1 MKLLL
6 STLLVAACALA
17 PEVSAVFKESP
28 GTVSAAGS
36 SDSASASH
44 SAFVSTST
52 STPTTTS
59 STTTTTTVNA
69 ANAVLDKLTTNKY
82 SGEYHMKPVRVV
94 HARVQSDTP
103 MLVDGQFV
111 SSYGNGDLAAGYLS
125 AMDSVNTASVEGALM
140 YVQAEGINYNSRSA
154 ENRCQRKTKMAN
166 IVFYEI
172 LIAQTNETIA
182 QFQSKWEA
190 PEYGPMIPMDSGRCT
205 PLHDDVLP
213 VECYQFNGD
222 NKQPDVGPFVGG
234 ESKDT
239 DVRAPYPGNY
249 WFSFPNTC
257 PTEAWANKTSACRNE
272 TRKGLCPVGEG
283 PDGVE
288 CTFAY
293 NILGWVPI
301 DDVVGITSIVN
312 NATGKP
318 FANFTQWCN
327 ASDSNIEFEGSDTTG
342 TMTDGLAFWSDPT
355 NSSAN
360 AERAQKVLDTYAAL
374 LASQSSSQINATL
387 IASFKPLP
395 STAALEAANPP
406 CYRSVASCGSGSGC
420 KRVGYSQL
428 CTPCTKDENCTTTDG
443 NFVFPNLTKAF
454 TTLSDNE
461 TSTPKSVLNGDGS
474 GSNGSN
480 GTSAGDGSKS
490 SDSVRTSFTMATVAV
505 SSVFVA
511 FLALL

>member
-1 MKLLL
+1 
-6 STLLVAACALA
+6 
-17 PEVSAVFKESP
+17 
-28 GTVSAAGS
+28 
-36 SDSASASH
+36 
-44 SAFVSTST
+44 
-52 STPTTTS
+52 
-59 STTTTTTVNA
+59 
-69 ANAVLDKLTTNKY
+69 
-82 SGEYHMKPVRVV
+82 MKPVRVV

-111 SSYGNGDLAAGYLS
+111 SSYGKGDLAAGYLS
-125 AMDSVNTASVEGALM
+125 AMDTVNTASVEGALM

-154 ENRCQRKTKMAN
+154 ENRCVRKTKMTN

-205 PLHDDVLP
+205 PLDRDELP
-213 VECYQFNGD
+213 VECYQFNGE
-222 NKQPDVGPFVGG
+222 NEQPNVGPFVGG
-234 ESKDT
+234 GSKTD

-257 PTEAWANKTSACRNE
+257 PTEAWANKTAACRNE
-272 TRKGLCPVGEG
+272 TRKGLCSVGDG

-312 NATGKP
+312 NATGEP

-342 TMTDGLAFWSDPT
+342 EMTDGLKFWSDPT
-355 NSSAN
+355 NKSAN
-360 AERAQKVLDTYAAL
+360 ALRAQKVLDTYAAL
-374 LASQSSSQINATL
+374 LTSQSSSQINSSL
-387 IASFKPLP
+387 IASFKSLP
-395 STAALEAANPP
+395 SIEALEAVNPP
-406 CYRSVASCGSGSGC
+406 CYRSVASCGSGYGC
-420 KRVGYSQL
+420 KRVGYSQI
-428 CTPCTKDENCTTTDG
+428 CTPCTEDENCTTIDG
-443 NFVFPNLTKAF
+443 SFVFPNLTKAF

-461 TSTPKSVLNGDGS
+461 TSTPKSVLYGNGDGS
-474 GSNGSN
+474 SSNGSN
-480 GTSAGDGSKS
+480 GTDAGDGSPTS
-490 SDSVRTSFTMATVAV
+490 ASVRTSITTAAIAL
-505 SSVFVA
+505 SSVFVVL
-511 FLALL
+511 LAL